1 MTCHQR
7 MHPRFTQHTRISAQ
21 PKSMETTRIRL
32 HAASP
37 STERDTTPIRTGR
50 SVDGFG
56 SRSSA
61 YQIAVRAL
69 EVEHLYGDDLVE
81 GLAERAVHDGADAL
95 PHLLVQLV
103 ILPPDGVLAL
113 VLRSTAARRP
123 LPRLRHPCR
132 RRPREGSSD
141 PPASRNPSRFA
152 PPLSRERSGWNWWR
166 IGVVRS
172 EVQEEERDV

>member
-1 MTCHQR
+1 MPSAHASAV
-7 MHPRFTQHTRISAQ
+7 HIAHAHIS
-21 PKSMETTRIRL
+21 TTKIDGDHAYMRL

-37 STERDTTPIRTGR
+37 STERDTTPIRIGR
-50 SVDGFG
+50 STGGLG
-56 SRSSA
+56 SRSGA
-61 YQIAVRAL
+61 YQVAVCAL